1 MGILGGIFRRFIA
14 MLSAACF
21 GVALF
26 LTWGWVDQ
34 GAPPWRG
41 PTAPPNP
48 HLAEARALH
57 PEYDGLGDAQLTR
70 LLVERDPDRWAP
82 LLGRTPAGVTAEGV
96 DEAARARARA
106 MPPPRPARAWAL
118 GLLAGVVAGAI
129 PWIVLGV
136 GRRLVR
142 WLGT

>member
-1 MGILGGIFRRFIA
+1 MGILGGIVRRFTA

-21 GVALF
+21 GLALF

-34 GAPPWRG
+34 GAPP
-41 PTAPPNP
+41 NP
-48 HLAEARALH
+48 HLAEARARH
-57 PEYDGLGDAQLTR
+57 PEYDGLSDAQITR
-70 LLVERDPDRWAP
+70 VLVERDPDRWAP

-96 DEAARARARA
+96 DEEARARARA

-129 PWIVLGV
+129 PWAVLGV
-136 GRRLVR
+136 GRRVVR
-142 WLGT
+142 WLGN